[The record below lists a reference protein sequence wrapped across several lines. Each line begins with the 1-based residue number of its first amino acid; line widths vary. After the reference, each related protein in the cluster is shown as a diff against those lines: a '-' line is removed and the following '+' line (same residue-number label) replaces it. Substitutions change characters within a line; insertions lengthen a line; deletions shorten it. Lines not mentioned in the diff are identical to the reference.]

1 MMMLSTYVG
10 HVNLRDTYWYIE
22 SVPELMA
29 IAGSRFEDAAIVGGD
44 LDD

>member
-10 HVNLRDTYWYIE
+10 HANLLDTYWYIE

-29 IAGSRFEDAAIVGGD
+29 IAGHRFEGTAIFGGTV
-44 LDD
+44 DD

>member
-10 HVNLRDTYWYIE
+10 HANLLDTYWYIE
-22 SVPELMA
+22 SVPELKA
-29 IAGSRFEDAAIVGGD
+29 IAGSRFEGAASVGGD